1 MIAQVRVRNDD
12 GETELREMSIRS
24 ILMYITIEVLGH
36 RNLCFS

>member
-1 MIAQVRVRNDD
+1 MIAQVRMKNNN
-12 GETELREMSIRS
+12 GKTELREMSIRS